1 MAYDDVITRND
12 DGELAVRTVS
22 VSEGN
27 APTNYD
33 DVMTRDENGN
43 LAVRVIG
50 NGGGGG
56 GGSSKSV
63 PQYETMPTATS
74 ANLGV
79 IAQYKGETDETYTN
93 GYFYKSEL
101 TDVTPSEIS
110 IEQYQ
115 GLGVVPS
122 VDKDTFETQITTT
135 GTYDFTYN
143 GSSWSLDGS
152 PVNIANY
159 GITYTEEPEILTTPN
174 VSSGVED
181 VYTNSET
188 FASYVGQSG
197 TYTFTYNGSG
207 WELDGNVVDLSD
219 YGITVLDL
227 PTQYSAYQS
236 YGGGSPWSLG
246 DISVDIDT
254 FLGAVSNEIGTYQFN
269 YVSDHWELFDS
280 ENPTT
285 VDITDYGISFNGEP
299 NQTAYVEYEQGSGSS
314 NLELEINEQTFV
326 QNTSGDEYYYV
337 ESSFTYDGTD
347 WYRDGDFDNPI
358 NLADY
363 GITIRSGTPQAGD
376 DIIVRYIPEYTIPYD
391 GDEIV
396 VEVAQLGGAESGD
409 TITVEYEKGLDAGEV
424 LRVDYTEESSEYN
437 WVQTDVQPAG
447 AAGIEWAGSWDKP
460 ANEYRYDSIRPL
472 YSVPELAD
480 GHYEFYVQ
488 NVFSH
493 NRSYYPRT
501 FKLDFIIQTAGW
513 GRVVSG
519 KATWVLDGS
528 SFFDINGLDEG
539 LNTSMAV
546 YMFNNNSV
554 DTIVTSQAAWVSG
567 VRYTA
572 DSVPNCF
579 KWSNIKNVDTGEEIP
594 VEISVDSGSYSPSGT
609 QLSGEIRLTESVM
622 FPPEPS
628 RYFASSF
635 EFDDSQQYFTIDGIA
650 TDSDYETMQYFV
662 NGSMSDGSEFSSV
675 LTQNSNANGYDIKIT
690 KATGNF
696 ADSQFGTSGNNFL
709 LFLNTPSGES
719 GTGTFRVAS
728 SGSNN
733 EPTIYPAWG
742 FDDSTFEPI
751 GIQTVGYDVLKENYG
766 TIAQYL
772 GETNANYTNG
782 YFYKASGTRTV
793 TPSSISFTETTSTG
807 ATFTCPDADA
817 FISTLASLMGWSP
830 QDVIYN
836 MAQGNN
842 NFSLY
847 TDDGNDYWLAWDNVG
862 WGANYLTTGISSLL
876 TISPMPQI
884 GDPISFEI
892 DYTPESI
899 TITNGHWEQ
908 VDVQPSS
915 SQTSFAVT
923 LPVADWVNDEQTVS
937 AVGVDSNSVVFIG
950 AAPTSV
956 TEYNTCGVICTAQGT
971 DSLTFTCTTT
981 PANDL
986 TVNVLIM

>member
-27 APTNYD
+27 APANYD
-33 DVMTRDENGN
+33 DVMTRDENGK

-56 GGSSKSV
+56 GGNSV
-63 PQYETMPTATS
+63 PQYETMPTAS
-74 ANLGV
+74 PANLGV

-93 GYFYKSEL
+93 GYFYKSEI
-101 TDVTPSEIS
+101 TEVTPSEIS
-110 IEQYQ
+110 IEQYE

-122 VDKDTFETQITTT
+122 VNKTTFETQITTT
-135 GTYDFTYN
+135 GIYDFTYN
-143 GSSWSLDGS
+143 GSSWSLNGS

-159 GITYTEEPEILTTPN
+159 GITYTEESQIETSLNTAGGI
-174 VSSGVED
+174 ED
-181 VYTNSET
+181 VSTNTET
-188 FASYVGQSG
+188 FAGYVGQSG
-197 TYTFTYNGSG
+197 TYTFEYDGTN

-219 YGITVLDL
+219 YGITVLEL
-227 PTQYSAYQS
+227 PTQFAAWQGA
-236 YGGGSPWSLG
+236 GGGYPSSLEPVG
-246 DISVDIDT
+246 VNIDT
-254 FLGAVSNEIGTYQFN
+254 FMGMVGEIGTYEFN
-269 YVSDHWELFDS
+269 YVSDHWELYDS

-285 VDITDYGISFNGEP
+285 VDIADYGIVLGGQP
-299 NQTAYVEYEQGSGSS
+299 NQMAYVEWEQDVGDS
-314 NLELEINEQTFV
+314 NLELDINEQTFV
-326 QNTSGDEYYYV
+326 QNTSGDVYYYT
-337 ESSFTYDGTD
+337 ESSFTYNGTD
-347 WYRDGDFDNPI
+347 WYKDGDSSNI
-358 NLADY
+358 VNLAIY
-363 GITIRSGTPQAGD
+363 GITILSGTPQAGD

-391 GDEIV
+391 GDQIIV
-396 VEVAQLGGAESGD
+396 DVTQLGGAVAGD
-409 TITVEYEKGLDAGEV
+409 SITVEYEKGLDAGEV
-424 LRVDYTEESSEYN
+424 LRVDYTEESPEYN
-437 WVQTDVQPAG
+437 WVRTDVQPAS

-460 ANEYRYDSIRPL
+460 ANEYQYYTIRPL

-488 NVFSH
+488 NVFLY
-493 NRSYYPRT
+493 NQSYYPRT
-501 FKLDFIIQTAGW
+501 FKLDFTIKTVPW
-513 GRVVSG
+513 GRMVLG
-519 KATWVLDGS
+519 RIAWVLDGS
-528 SFFDINGLDEG
+528 SFFDNNGLDEG
-539 LNTSMAV
+539 LTTNMGV
-546 YMFNNNSV
+546 YIFNNNSV
-554 DTIVTSQAAWVSG
+554 DTIVGSTAWTSG
-567 VRYTA
+567 VNYTA
-572 DSVPNCF
+572 NSVPNCF

-609 QLSGEIRLTESVM
+609 QLSGDIHLIQSVE
-622 FPPEPS
+622 FPPTPS
-628 RYFASSF
+628 KYYAESF
-635 EFDDSQQYFTIDGIA
+635 EFDDSLQYFIITGISK
-650 TDSDYETMQYFV
+650 DPEYETMQYFV

-696 ADSQFGTSGNNFL
+696 ADSQFGTSGNDFL
-709 LFLNTPSGES
+709 LFLNTQSGES

-733 EPTIYPAWG
+733 EPSIYPAWD
-742 FDDSTFEPI
+742 FDDSTFEPV

-766 TIAQYL
+766 TVAQYL

-793 TPSSISFTETTSTG
+793 TPSSMGFTETSSVG

-817 FISTLASLMGWSP
+817 LISTMSSLMGWSQ
-830 QDVIYN
+830 QDIIYN

-842 NFSLY
+842 SFSFY
-847 TDDGNDYWLAWDNVG
+847 TEDGNQYWLTWDNVG
-862 WGANYLTTGISSLL
+862 WGADYLTTGISSVL

-884 GDPISFEI
+884 GEPITFEM
-892 DYTPESI
+892 DYTPETI
-899 TITNGHWEQ
+899 TITNGHWER

-915 SQTSFAVT
+915 TQTSFAVT

-950 AAPTSV
+950 ASPTSV
-956 TEYNTCGVICTAQGT
+956 TEYNTCGVVCTAQGT
-971 DSLTFTCTTT
+971 DSLTFACTTT
-981 PANDL
+981 PLNDL